1 MNIAIERL
9 VEIESERE
17 QTMSDPSFQSWMK
30 EIGVSVVYKDREP
43 VLRAREMN
51 ADYDFSKLF
60 IRRSKLMSYI
70 Q

>member
-60 IRRSKLMSYI
+60 VRRSKLMSYI

>member
-60 IRRSKLMSYI
+60 IRRSKLMLYI